1 MKFLCFA
8 YEDEARLNALTH
20 EEWQTLRREVLD
32 YVDGLRERGTLL
44 ATHPLQTVRL
54 ASTVRVRNGR
64 TEITDG
70 PFSEAKEH
78 VGGYFLIEVADRAE
92 ALEVAA
98 GWPSARIGTIEVR
111 PVEDGLRTDRR
122 YD

>member
-8 YEDEARLNALTH
+8 YEDEQSLNGLSESEWHRLR
-20 EEWQTLRREVLD
+20 QEVLD
-32 YVDGLRERGTLL
+32 YVEDLRASGKLI
-44 ATHPLQTVRL
+44 ATNALQSKRTAATVQ
-54 ASTVRVRNGR
+54 VRNGR
-64 TEITDG
+64 TTVTDG

-78 VGGYFLIEVADRAE
+78 IGGYFLVDAADRDE
-92 ALEVAA
+92 ALRIAA

-111 PVEDGLRTDRR
+111 PIEEELRLERR